1 MRMRS
6 IPEDFCKFA
15 DRQKHIG
22 MNGALD
28 GSEESSKNRK
38 DFQSRCSDHLLQI
51 EKAELRWLWY
61 SEL

>member
-1 MRMRS
+1 MRS
-6 IPEDFCKFA
+6 IPEDFCKVA
-15 DRQKHIG
+15 DRQKRIG

-38 DFQSRCSDHLLQI
+38 DFESRRCSNHLLQK

-61 SEL
+61 PEF